1 MKVYRRINKETSAR
15 YGRWYSLG
23 VEYRKKSK
31 RKARKDLTMVS
42 GFDII

>member
-23 VEYRKKSK
+23 VEYRKKDKKTSK
-31 RKARKDLTMVS
+31 KT
-42 GFDII
+42 

>member
-23 VEYRKKSK
+23 VEYRKKNK
-31 RKARKDLTMVS
+31 ITAKKT
-42 GFDII
+42 

>member
-1 MKVYRRINKETSAR
+1 MKSYRRINKETAAR

-31 RKARKDLTMVS
+31 ETSNKT
-42 GFDII
+42 

>member
-1 MKVYRRINKETSAR
+1 MKTYRKINKETQAR

-31 RKARKDLTMVS
+31 INAKKT
-42 GFDII
+42 